1 LTTFIAVAQHVK
13 EVSDELSQIFNKE
26 DPHFDVIVAGVNS
39 GRKFENSQ
47 TEISKVSVL
56 LPPVERTM

>member
-1 LTTFIAVAQHVK
+1 MK

-47 TEISKVSVL
+47 TEIAKVSVL